1 MCVQHVCRYSYYICL
16 SYITPPLLLGGRKFD
31 IRVYLLVVAARPFV
45 VLYAD
50 GYVRLSCASYNVSSQ
65 DLTVHLTNQF
75 QQKQHPEY
83 SDMRDDTV
91 RT

>member
-1 MCVQHVCRYSYYICL
+1 MCVCL

-50 GYVRLSCASYNVSSQ
+50 GYARLSCASYNVSSP

-75 QQKQHPEY
+75 QQKKHPEY